1 MRFYKRKTDEGLVPE
16 QVMRDAVQL
25 VLDGLSIREAATQK
39 AVSKTTLS
47 RYVKRYRSDN
57 STQLKPNYGHS
68 HVFTAMLLWSMLD
81 T

>member
-16 QVMRDAVQL
+16 QVMRDTVQL
-25 VLDGLSIREAATQK
+25 VLDGLSIREAATQN
-39 AVSKTTLS
+39 AVSKTTLC

-57 STQLKPNYGHS
+57 STLLKPNYGHS
-68 HVFTAMLLWSMLD
+68 RVFTAMLLWSMLG